1 MKTRPPRSRPPVM
14 FLTGLLVLTGPV
26 LRGAEKVPPPPPV
39 ESIEM
44 PKMRVKGHAAC
55 SFGFGLV
62 GTRDPATKKIS
73 RLFIS
78 AVTPGSEAE
87 RRGLKV
93 DDEILAINGEKVAGM
108 DGWVRPGSRLFDLLV
123 DQVPGETIE
132 LELAVRTK
140 RTLTLQA
147 SPEEDPHDSGRRR

>member
-1 MKTRPPRSRPPVM
+1 MVIV
-14 FLTGLLVLTGPV
+14 LAGLLALGGPG
-26 LRGAEKVPPPPPV
+26 LRGVGKVPPPPPL
-39 ESIEM
+39 ESIEL
-44 PKMRVKGHAAC
+44 PKLRVKGHAAC

-78 AVTPGSEAE
+78 VVTPGSEAE

-108 DGWVRPGSRLFDLLV
+108 DGWVKPGSRLFDLLV

-132 LELAVRTK
+132 LEVVVRTV
-140 RTLTLQA
+140 RTLTLHA
-147 SPEEDPHDSGRRR
+147 SPEEEAHDSGRRR